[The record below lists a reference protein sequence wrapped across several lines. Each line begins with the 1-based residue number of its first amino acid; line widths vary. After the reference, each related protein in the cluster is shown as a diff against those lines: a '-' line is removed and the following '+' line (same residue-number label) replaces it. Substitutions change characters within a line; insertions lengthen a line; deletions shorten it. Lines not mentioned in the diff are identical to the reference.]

1 MRNSEKES
9 LTVVEAGR
17 RGGLTVLRDRGREFF
32 IHIGV
37 KGQRELRRRYPG
49 MASEWG
55 KKGGRPRKNTLE

>member
-1 MRNSEKES
+1 MGNSGKES

-32 IHIGV
+32 VEIGA
-37 KGQRELRRRYPG
+37 KGQKELRKRYPG

-55 KKGGRPRKNTLE
+55 KKGGRPRKNNLN